1 MMLQLTLPP
10 NYSPTLTLYTRLNA
24 TLVGPSVPGTAVSG
38 RPTLYDFNLN
48 SLATG
53 DYVVDI
59 NNPAGRLL
67 LRKTSTDYLLAS
79 EWWQLECSGN
89 SGSDPGKV
97 LVNQDYGGP
106 GALVYCLD
114 GVPVADAT
122 IEVFLY
128 MDYVAGK
135 QDATYRVANSRQ
147 TVDGD
152 WAMPVYLDPE
162 IYVLRYYRTG
172 VAGPD
177 AYRVVVTFNPADID
191 ITPINPVPSQITLG
205 LRQALTGANPPK
217 PPKTYYTEPP
227 PGAVTVDHNYGGKD
241 NLVYR
246 LNNKVVADAII
257 QVFTLEDYEKKPA
270 DLLAIVA
277 STRQNA
283 DGSWASAVHLLPGKY
298 VLHCFKKNVAGPD
311 SFNITV
317 E

>member
-1 MMLQLTLPP
+1 MLQLTLPP
-10 NYSPTLTLYTRLNA
+10 NYSPTLQLYTRA
-24 TLVGPSVPGTAVSG
+24 DGTIVGPAVPGTAVSG
-38 RPTLYDFNLN
+38 RPTLYDFDLD
-48 SLATG
+48 SLAPG

-59 NNPAGRLL
+59 GTPAGRFLM
-67 LRKTSTDYLLAS
+67 RRTASDYLLAH
-79 EWWQLECSGN
+79 EWWQLECCGSGN
-89 SGSDPGKV
+89 NADPGKV

-114 GVPVADAT
+114 GIPVADAT

-128 MDYVAGK
+128 VDYMAGR
-135 QDATYRVANSRQ
+135 QDATFRVANTRQ
-147 TVDGD
+147 TVDGG
-152 WAMPVYLDPE
+152 WAMPLYLDPE

-177 AYRVVVTFNPADID
+177 AYRVVVTFNPADIS

-205 LRQALTGANPPK
+205 LYSPTVKATATPPA
-217 PPKTYYTEPP
+217 KTYYSEPP
-227 PGAVTVDHNYGGKD
+227 AGSITVDHNYGGEN

-246 LNNKVVADAII
+246 LGGKPVADAII
-257 QVFTLEDYEKKPA
+257 QVFTADDYEQKSA

-277 STRQNA
+277 STRQND
-283 DGSWASAVHLLPGKY
+283 DGSWANAIHLMPGNY

-311 SFNITV
+311 SYHITV

>member
-10 NYSPTLTLYTRLNA
+10 NNSPTLELYTRETA
-24 TLVGPSVPGTAVSG
+24 TLVGPAVPGTAVSG
-38 RPTLYDFNLN
+38 RPTLYDFDLD
-48 SLATG
+48 SLANG

-59 NNPAGRLL
+59 NDPAGRFL
-67 LRKTSTDYLLAS
+67 LRKTSTDYLLAT
-79 EWWQLECSGN
+79 EWWQLECGFGSN
-89 SGSDPGKV
+89 SDPGKV

-128 MDYVAGK
+128 VDYIIGK

-152 WAMPVYLDPE
+152 WAMPLYLDPE

-191 ITPINPVPSQITLG
+191 ITPINAVPSQITLG
-205 LRQALTGANPPK
+205 LHQPVKSNLAQ
-217 PPKTYYTEPP
+217 PPKTYYSEPP
-227 PGAVTVDHNYGGKD
+227 AGSITVDHNYGGAD

-246 LNNKVVADAII
+246 LNNKPVADAII
-257 QVFTLEDYEKKPA
+257 QIFTADDYEKKPA
-270 DLLAIVA
+270 DLLSIVA

-283 DGSWASAVHLLPGKY
+283 DGSWASAVHLMPGNY

-311 SFNITV
+311 SYHITV

>member
-10 NYSPTLTLYTRLNA
+10 DYSPTLELYTRE
-24 TLVGPSVPGTAVSG
+24 TSTIVGPAVPGSAVSG
-38 RPTLYDFNLN
+38 RPTLYSFDLDG
-48 SLATG
+48 LAAG

-59 NNPAGRLL
+59 NDPAGRFL
-67 LRKTSTDYLLAS
+67 LRKTASDYLLAT
-79 EWWQLECSGN
+79 EWWQLECSGGGN
-89 SGSDPGKV
+89 SSDPGKV
-97 LVNQDYGGP
+97 LVNQNYGGP

-114 GVPVADAT
+114 GVAVADAT

-128 MDYVAGK
+128 MDYIAGR

-177 AYRVVVTFNPADID
+177 AYRVVVTFDPADIE
-191 ITPINPVPSQITLG
+191 ITPVNPIPSQITLG
-205 LRQALTGANPPK
+205 LHQPITVAAK
-217 PPKTYYTEPP
+217 PPSTYYSEPP
-227 PGAVTVDHNYGGKD
+227 EGAITVDHNYGGKD

-246 LNNKVVADAII
+246 LNNRPVADAII
-257 QVFTLEDYEKKPA
+257 QVFTADDYEKKPA
-270 DLLAIVA
+270 DLLAVVA

-283 DGSWASAVHLLPGKY
+283 DGSWANAVHLVPGNY

-311 SFNITV
+311 SFQITV